1 METNLFFILI
11 GSALINNFVLTQFL
25 GLCPYFGV
33 SRKTEAAI
41 GMGIAVTFVM
51 VIASAVTW
59 VFYNLILVPLGMTF
73 LQTVVFILV
82 IASVVQFI
90 EVFMKKTLAKIYSML
105 GIYLPMITTNCVIIG
120 VALINIR
127 DRFTFVQAV
136 VNAVGAG
143 AGFLLAIV
151 LMAVIREKY
160 DNHPDVPWIFQG
172 FPLALF
178 SAGLMSIAFL
188 GFQNLIPGLQGLIG
202 R

>member
-1 METNLFFILI
+1 MGLSVMFVMTLASVFTWIFY
-11 GSALINNFVLTQFL
+11 NFVLL
-25 GLCPYFGV
+25 PFGI
-33 SRKTEAAI
+33 E
-41 GMGIAVTFVM
+41 
-51 VIASAVTW
+51 
-59 VFYNLILVPLGMTF
+59 Y

-82 IASVVQFI
+82 IASIVQFV
-90 EVFMKKTLAKIYSML
+90 EVFMKKTFAKLYSML
-105 GIYLPMITTNCVIIG
+105 GIYLPMITTNCVIVG

-127 DRFTFVQAV
+127 DQHGFLQAI

-160 DNHPDVPWIFQG
+160 DNHPGVPRIFQG

-178 SAGLMSIAFL
+178 SAGLMSIAFM
-188 GFQNLIPGLQGLIG
+188 GFQNLSIG